1 VLSTFEAN
9 RFVVVVLR
17 FCIFALIS
25 RALALVLEDF
35 WLEILR
41 LIDLLCIAIEKG
53 TGLLSF

>member
-1 VLSTFEAN
+1 
-9 RFVVVVLR
+9 VVVVLR
-17 FCIFALIS
+17 FCIFVLIS